1 MDPTKFCPTW
11 NKQGTHTQRYLVGKT
26 YEDVEDALYV
36 RGIAKVEILAA
47 VYDLRKVLDIIY
59 STSPCT
65 PIAEFME

>member
-11 NKQGTHTQRYLVGKT
+11 NKQGTHTRRYLVGKT

-36 RGIAKVEILAA
+36 RGIAA

>member
-11 NKQGTHTQRYLVGKT
+11 NKQGTHTRRYLVGKT

-47 VYDLRKVLDIIY
+47 VYDLGKFSI
-59 STSPCT
+59 
-65 PIAEFME
+65 